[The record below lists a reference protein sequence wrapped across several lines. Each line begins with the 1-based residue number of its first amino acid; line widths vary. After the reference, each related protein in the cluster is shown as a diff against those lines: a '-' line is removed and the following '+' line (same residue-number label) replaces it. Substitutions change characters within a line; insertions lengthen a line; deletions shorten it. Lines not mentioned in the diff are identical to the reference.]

1 MKRFGLIGLIA
12 IIISTF
18 AFQAAAAAPSH
29 PAGKI
34 INQAVEQVLIRLS
47 NPDIKHPGPT
57 QDKLLTEIEEIIYA
71 RLDFEEFS
79 ARTIGAR
86 WRDFTPE
93 QRKNFQQAMS
103 DLLYY
108 TYFKSLLQYQ
118 GEPIEYVG
126 ELVSSKGDKV
136 EVQTNFIYQGK
147 PVPVNYRMLDKNGD
161 WLVYD
166 MFIESIS
173 IVQNYRG
180 QFQQVLQKNTPDQLI
195 KLIRDKAD
203 ETKATADANLA
214 APPPK
219 L

>member
-1 MKRFGLIGLIA
+1 MKKR
-12 IIISTF
+12 ISLLGIMAALLLVF
-18 AFQAAAAAPSH
+18 AFQAQAAAPSH

-34 INQAVEQVLIRLS
+34 IHEAVDQVLSRLS
-47 NPDIKHPGPT
+47 NPEIKTSGPA
-57 QDKLLTEIEEIIYA
+57 QDKLLEEIQHIIYS

-79 ARTIGAR
+79 ARTIGAK
-86 WRDFTPE
+86 WREFTPE

-118 GEPIEYVG
+118 GQPIEYVG
-126 ELVSSKGDKV
+126 EMVSSKGDKV
-136 EVQTNFIYQGK
+136 EVKTNFIYEGK
-147 PVPVNYRMLDKNGD
+147 PIPVNYRMLSKNND

-180 QFQQVLQKNTPDQLI
+180 QFQQVLQKESSDQLI
-195 KLIRDKAD
+195 KMIRDKAD
-203 ETKATADANLA
+203 ETKANADATLA
-214 APPPK
+214 SPK